1 MAQNRL
7 ILGLTGMAFMG
18 AWMLWQKFEPTPA
31 SPSIPANT
39 ALRPH
44 FLLDN
49 GQTFTGGTAVCVRT
63 QPNANPVMLTA
74 LHLFGLSGG
83 LKTIPPDQLDTRVR
97 AVAGTDLS
105 GHKLLAMASGMA
117 TQGGYPMTQQ
127 GDISGDVIGFRVSPK
142 FKAAVLP
149 LAPNAPI
156 GDHWLWLVGDVAGS
170 KTPKQRLFPARVLIR
185 DRTYTSVEFR
195 EDVPLSGFSGAP
207 LVNARGEVAGLLIAS
222 RGRTAWIISARLIYK
237 HLMKS

>member
-1 MAQNRL
+1 
-7 ILGLTGMAFMG
+7 MAFLG
-18 AWMLWQKFEPTPA
+18 TWTLWKKFEPTPS

-44 FLLDN
+44 FLLSN
-49 GQTFTGGTAVCVRT
+49 GRTFASGTAVCVRT
-63 QPNANPVMLTA
+63 QPNATPLMLTA
-74 LHLFGLSGG
+74 MHLFGLSGG
-83 LKTIPPDQLDTRVR
+83 LKTIPPDQINTRVR

-105 GHKLLAMASGMA
+105 GHKLLAMASGVA
-117 TQGGYPMTQQ
+117 TQGGYPMTPQ
-127 GDISGDVIGFRVSPK
+127 GDVSGDVVAFRVAPN
-142 FKAAVLP
+142 FKAPVLP

-156 GDHWLWLVGDVAGS
+156 EDAWLWMVGDVAGN

-185 DRTYTSVEFR
+185 DRTYTTVEFR

-237 HLMKS
+237 HLKTG